1 MCGNTYI
8 ESYLKRIEEEPDKF
22 SAEMKKAEKYI
33 REILA
38 DEDVFIDDK
47 KIEKAKELIER
58 YFKMPLFDWELFVLG
73 LIHCYYK
80 STDTVVFTEFFI
92 MMGRGNGKN
101 GFISGIVWYLTTHYN
116 GVDGYNVDISATR
129 S

>member
-58 YFKMPLFDWELFVLG
+58 YFKMPLFD
-73 LIHCYYK
+73 
-80 STDTVVFTEFFI
+80 
-92 MMGRGNGKN
+92 
-101 GFISGIVWYLTTHYN
+101 
-116 GVDGYNVDISATR
+116 
-129 S
+129 